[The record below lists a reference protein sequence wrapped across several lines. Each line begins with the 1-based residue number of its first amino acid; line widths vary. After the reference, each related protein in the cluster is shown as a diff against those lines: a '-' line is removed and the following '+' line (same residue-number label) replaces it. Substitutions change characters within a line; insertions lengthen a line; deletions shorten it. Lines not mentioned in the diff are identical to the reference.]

1 MRHWPDGRDAEARL
15 RMRRLSFVRAFV
27 IGGEAVGS
35 PPFAETSPASSELWP
50 SAGVLSANRRER
62 RMAKHRG
69 GRVTRSKHED
79 DLQRDD
85 RGAGHAA
92 PKGNKELDKE
102 LDKTLEDSFPSSDP
116 PAISQPT
123 KTEPAGDPKVKP

>member
-1 MRHWPDGRDAEARL
+1 MKRGDHHKGRSRKNTAN
-15 RMRRLSFVRAFV
+15 
-27 IGGEAVGS
+27 IGGAAYAPQQDEPHSKGDERR
-35 PPFAETSPASSELWP
+35 PELSP
-50 SAGVLSANRRER
+50 SAGVPSANRRELPK
-62 RMAKHRG
+62 AKHRG

-92 PKGNKELDKE
+92 PKESKVLDKE

-116 PAISQPT
+116 PALSQPT

>member
-1 MRHWPDGRDAEARL
+1 MKKDHQKGRSRKNTAN
-15 RMRRLSFVRAFV
+15 
-27 IGGEAVGS
+27 IGGAAYAPQQDEPHSKGDERT
-35 PPFAETSPASSELWP
+35 PELSP

-62 RMAKHRG
+62 MTKQRG

-92 PKGNKELDKE
+92 PKGSKELDKE

-116 PAISQPT
+116 PALSQPT

>member
-1 MRHWPDGRDAEARL
+1 MKIGDHQKGHSRKNTAK
-15 RMRRLSFVRAFV
+15 
-27 IGGEAVGS
+27 IGGAAYS
-35 PPFAETSPASSELWP
+35 PQQDEPQSKGDKRTPKLSP
-50 SAGVLSANRRER
+50 SAGVLSANRGES
-62 RMAKHRG
+62 RMEKHRG
-69 GRVTRSKHED
+69 GRATRTKHED

-92 PKGNKELDKE
+92 PKRNEALDKE